1 MTHALMN
8 VFLVVSITVM
18 FYMLTR
24 HGPMVRQLWYNWSQM
39 QQVLISVAHGMRGA
53 FTVSTLATSY
63 MFLLIMDLVT

>member
-39 QQVLISVAHGMRGA
+39 QQVLISVGMRGA
-53 FTVSTLATSY
+53 FTLATLATSY